1 MSSSPSPA
9 IGCSV
14 TPSSHCQRS
23 IASKLMLTGKLCF
36 PRSSRPSSAALP
48 RRKSALRHSV
58 GGGGERNRTVDL
70 LLAKQA
76 LSQLSYTPKAIAE
89 RSSVAASAVAKQPR
103 EPHRAD

>member
-1 MSSSPSPA
+1 
-9 IGCSV
+9 
-14 TPSSHCQRS
+14 
-23 IASKLMLTGKLCF
+23 MLTGKLCF

-48 RRKSALRHSV
+48 RRKSAAAALDTNGALRHSV